1 MLRLRH
7 NWIAVSML
15 GALAVLAAVMNSN
28 YAAAQNQNKN
38 LAVTIVSPIPLPITG
53 STTVS
58 GTVASTQNGL
68 WNIRNLDD
76 RGRVAYQAKLVTT
89 TAPARLP
96 AVPDGHRLVIEHIS
110 GVFNSVSTTTNPF
123 AVYVELLK
131 AGENEENIIGG
142 IVPTLAPSNTFV
154 TPFDQALL
162 VYVNPGDRLE
172 IGIGSI
178 GGGAGILNVSG
189 YMLDCTSAPCDP
201 MAP

>member
-15 GALAVLAAVMNSN
+15 GGLAVLAAVMNSN
-28 YAAAQNQNKN
+28 YATAQNQNKN

-76 RGRVAYQAKLVTT
+76 RGRVAYQTTLVTT

-96 AVPDGHRLVIEHIS
+96 AVPDGHRLVIE
-110 GVFNSVSTTTNPF
+110 
-123 AVYVELLK
+123 
-131 AGENEENIIGG
+131 
-142 IVPTLAPSNTFV
+142 
-154 TPFDQALL
+154 
-162 VYVNPGDRLE
+162 
-172 IGIGSI
+172 
-178 GGGAGILNVSG
+178 
-189 YMLDCTSAPCDP
+189 
-201 MAP
+201 